1 MRKKLWLSGAI
12 AAALLVACTPGT
24 EKPEAPATETASSSA
39 MLDAFMAVADE
50 TLIVEN
56 AREAD
61 LTALVAAL
69 PDYATLS
76 WDSKSLDTASGATA
90 FENLSFGFGA
100 DPQFG
105 LHFESA
111 KVWGL
116 ETDLLAARLNGE
128 RLSDTGP
135 LLTRLEADNVSY
147 FGVAQAVNV
156 LFDSIMRGIEEELP
170 EGAELAFDEFES
182 NTDRLVVTGVTLRPW
197 ELNPLPPERITDL
210 DEDIP
215 AEVVDF
221 IHVAQQM
228 VAVTRSISIDK
239 NVSFGTRAHLKMR
252 QPGAEWSADFQIGM
266 VGADTVQGFDI
277 GSYVTRDY
285 SSTQINEYIH
295 TPMPGEVISLSGFP
309 AGFSMAQSESYGL
322 SAVTDLRLDKVMGY
336 LARSELPG
344 MQERDLL
351 SLGRWDITDYRAQL
365 NEREIITADSAYFN
379 ADKFEWIIPSD
390 LSFGMTGARL
400 NTGEL
405 TGFFQVMFESLI
417 DQSVSD
423 ELDDAEQAE
432 MNMVREGIQ
441 KAIDLL
447 PEHGLDTVP
456 FDVEFS
462 ASWDAE
468 SGPSDF
474 SAMFDADGFGRA
486 EFDLALTLP
495 IYSALQAASETEDK
509 EAAFEDLFETM
520 VAFNGGRYLEQDK
533 GGYDKLFSFAHALGK
548 EYPDQGWGAM
558 LGSMEPAQLRSY
570 LGTMMRMAKPGAAA
584 EFPPAVDW
592 IEAYASFLESGG
604 TYEITSSPPQPVN
617 KDLIEAYDDRDPDPE
632 EIVEMLG
639 LTVTHTK

>member
-1 MRKKLWLSGAI
+1 MRKKHGLSGAI

-24 EKPEAPATETASSSA
+24 DKPEAPATETASSSA

-69 PDYATLS
+69 PDYATLN
-76 WDSKSLDTASGATA
+76 WDSKSFDAASGATA

-105 LHFESA
+105 LHFEDV

-116 ETDLLAARLNGE
+116 ETDLLAARLSGE

-156 LFDSIMRGIEEELP
+156 LFDSIMSEIEDELP
-170 EGAELAFDEFES
+170 DGAELAFDEFES

-215 AEVVDF
+215 AEVVSL
-221 IHVAQQM
+221 IHFAQQM

-239 NVSFGTRAHLKMR
+239 NISFGTRAHLKMR
-252 QPGAEWSADFQIGM
+252 QPGAEWSADFEIGM

-285 SSTQINEYIH
+285 SSTQINEYVH

-390 LSFGMTGARL
+390 MSFRC
-400 NTGEL
+400 
-405 TGFFQVMFESLI
+405 
-417 DQSVSD
+417 
-423 ELDDAEQAE
+423 
-432 MNMVREGIQ
+432 VRC
-441 KAIDLL
+441 
-447 PEHGLDTVP
+447 
-456 FDVEFS
+456 
-462 ASWDAE
+462 
-468 SGPSDF
+468 
-474 SAMFDADGFGRA
+474 
-486 EFDLALTLP
+486 
-495 IYSALQAASETEDK
+495 AA
-509 EAAFEDLFETM
+509 
-520 VAFNGGRYLEQDK
+520 
-533 GGYDKLFSFAHALGK
+533 
-548 EYPDQGWGAM
+548 
-558 LGSMEPAQLRSY
+558 
-570 LGTMMRMAKPGAAA
+570 
-584 EFPPAVDW
+584 
-592 IEAYASFLESGG
+592 
-604 TYEITSSPPQPVN
+604 
-617 KDLIEAYDDRDPDPE
+617 
-632 EIVEMLG
+632 
-639 LTVTHTK
+639 

>member
-1 MRKKLWLSGAI
+1 
-12 AAALLVACTPGT
+12 
-24 EKPEAPATETASSSA
+24 
-39 MLDAFMAVADE
+39 
-50 TLIVEN
+50 
-56 AREAD
+56 
-61 LTALVAAL
+61 
-69 PDYATLS
+69 
-76 WDSKSLDTASGATA
+76 
-90 FENLSFGFGA
+90 
-100 DPQFG
+100 
-105 LHFESA
+105 
-111 KVWGL
+111 
-116 ETDLLAARLNGE
+116 
-128 RLSDTGP
+128 
-135 LLTRLEADNVSY
+135 
-147 FGVAQAVNV
+147 
-156 LFDSIMRGIEEELP
+156 
-170 EGAELAFDEFES
+170 
-182 NTDRLVVTGVTLRPW
+182 
-197 ELNPLPPERITDL
+197 
-210 DEDIP
+210 
-215 AEVVDF
+215 
-221 IHVAQQM
+221 
-228 VAVTRSISIDK
+228 
-239 NVSFGTRAHLKMR
+239 
-252 QPGAEWSADFQIGM
+252 
-266 VGADTVQGFDI
+266 
-277 GSYVTRDY
+277 
-285 SSTQINEYIH
+285 
-295 TPMPGEVISLSGFP
+295 
-309 AGFSMAQSESYGL
+309 MAQSESYGL

-604 TYEITSSPPQPVN
+604 TFEITSSPPQPVN
-617 KDLIEAYDDRDPDPE
+617 KDLIEAYDDRDPDAE